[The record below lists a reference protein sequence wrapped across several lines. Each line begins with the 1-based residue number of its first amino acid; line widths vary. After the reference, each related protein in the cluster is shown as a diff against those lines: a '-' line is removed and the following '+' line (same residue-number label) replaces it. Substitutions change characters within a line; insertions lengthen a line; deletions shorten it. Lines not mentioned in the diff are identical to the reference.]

1 MLYAVSKQNQATID
15 SPTKPHSNGMS
26 LMPDCFLAGSVIP
39 NILMKWGKGV
49 NLIFHEGLESYNHC
63 GWLRGDTLAACLDR
77 GLSDST
83 VWEQISSP
91 TLQYNNM
98 IFEDR

>member
-26 LMPDCFLAGSVIP
+26 LMPDCLMAGSVIP

-63 GWLRGDTLAACLDR
+63 GWLRGDTLGGLAGQGSLRLDCLGTNQFTDI
-77 GLSDST
+77 T
-83 VWEQISSP
+83 IQQHV
-91 TLQYNNM
+91 
-98 IFEDR
+98 F

>member
-1 MLYAVSKQNQATID
+1 MLYAVSKQNKPTID

-26 LMPDCFLAGSVIP
+26 LMPDCLLAGSVIP

-63 GWLRGDTLAACLDR
+63 GWLRGDTLGSLAGQGALRLDR
-77 GLSDST
+77 LGTNQFTDIT
-83 VWEQISSP
+83 IQ
-91 TLQYNNM
+91 QH
-98 IFEDR
+98 IF